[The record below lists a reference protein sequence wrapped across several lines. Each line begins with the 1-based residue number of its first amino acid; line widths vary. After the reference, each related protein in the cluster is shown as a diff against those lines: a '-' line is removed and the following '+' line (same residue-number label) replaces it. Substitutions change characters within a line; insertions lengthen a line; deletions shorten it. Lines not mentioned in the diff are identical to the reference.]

1 MESGQARSLCK
12 DQLRSKSYLAKI
24 CPALLV
30 ITGSRAQDQEAQGV
44 KALETKGLVQSVA
57 LSLTSSAT
65 LGKLLTLSEPPL
77 PQVKTCWSPCQ
88 PHGVVQNVTCLCG
101 WWWGYGT
108 LRILEGGC
116 SPKSHGHVERMPLLF
131 ELTEL
136 CQFW

>member
-12 DQLRSKSYLAKI
+12 DQLRSKPYLAKI

-65 LGKLLTLSEPPL
+65 LGKLLTLSEPPFS
-77 PQVKTCWSPCQ
+77 QVKTCWSPCQ
-88 PHGVVQNVTCLCG
+88 TS
-101 WWWGYGT
+101 W
-108 LRILEGGC
+108 GC
-116 SPKSHGHVERMPLLF
+116 SECDMSVWLVVGIWNPQNTGGWLLPQI
-131 ELTEL
+131 TWA
-136 CQFW
+136 CGKNAITI